1 VYEKNAEGY
10 TVLEMACHH
19 SKDVSVVEYLLSVAA
34 QVVRKDTRYVCI
46 QQSQTLMHSI
56 CRNTS
61 HNVFAMYK
69 AVLPYCGDNTALLNK
84 FNQFPVQLALQYVQ
98 STKLIGILLDET
110 EAWDLTPAQRTALHK
125 K

>member
-1 VYEKNAEGY
+1 
-10 TVLEMACHH
+10 
-19 SKDVSVVEYLLSVAA
+19 
-34 QVVRKDTRYVCI
+34 
-46 QQSQTLMHSI
+46 
-56 CRNTS
+56 
-61 HNVFAMYK
+61 
-69 AVLPYCGDNTALLNK
+69 LPYYGDNTALLNK